1 MPDDAARNTV
11 TLADSDRGL
20 RAAVGLLAAGEL
32 VAFPTE
38 TVYGLGADADN
49 GRAVA
54 AVYAAKG
61 RPSFNPLIVHV
72 AALGMAEAVAR
83 FDAAAHA
90 LAERFWPGPLTLVLP
105 LRADAGLASAATAG
119 LQTVAV
125 RVPAHPLARR
135 LLAAFAGPLVGP
147 SANPSGRVSP
157 TTRTHVLDGLGGRI
171 AAVLDG
177 GACPVGVEST
187 IIGFEEGRAV
197 LLRPGGVAVE
207 AIEAALGG
215 GQIDGQIGGQIAMGA
230 AGAAVTA
237 PGQLASHYAP
247 AVAVR
252 LGAEEPAPDEVWLGF
267 GPDGRGGLNLSPSG
281 DLGEAA
287 ANLFAHL
294 RTADAMASARGA
306 RGIAVAPV
314 PGDGLGRAINDRLA
328 RAAAP
333 R

>member
-1 MPDDAARNTV
+1 MADAPVRNTV
-11 TLADSDRGL
+11 TLSDSARGV

-38 TVYGLGADADN
+38 TVYGLGADARN
-49 GRAVA
+49 PRAVA

-72 AALGMAEAVAR
+72 ADIGAAEAVAHVP
-83 FDAAAHA
+83 DAARA
-90 LAERFWPGPLTLVLP
+90 LAARFWPGPLTLVLP
-105 LRADAGLASAATAG
+105 RRAEAGLADAATAG
-119 LQTVAV
+119 LATVAV
-125 RVPAHPLARR
+125 RVPAHPLARH

-157 TTRTHVLDGLGGRI
+157 TTRAHVLDGLDGRI

-187 IIGFEEGRAV
+187 IVGFDGDRAV
-197 LLRPGGVAVE
+197 LLRPGGLPAE
-207 AIEAALGG
+207 AIEAA
-215 GQIDGQIGGQIAMGA
+215 
-230 AGAAVTA
+230 AGAPLVVPAAAAPVTA

-247 AVAVR
+247 VVAVR
-252 LGAEEPAPDEVWLGF
+252 LAAEAPRADEIWLGF
-267 GPDGRGGLNLSPSG
+267 GPDGRPGLNLSPTG
-281 DLGEAA
+281 DLAEAA

-294 RTADAMASARGA
+294 RTADALAAERGA
-306 RGIAVAPV
+306 RGIAVAPI
-314 PGDGLGRAINDRLA
+314 PAGGLGRAINDRLS

-333 R
+333 RGPAA